1 MAESTQSFSNHA
13 KFRPLFHF
21 SALPILLINA
31 IVMIVQA
38 VKHPESMP
46 IWNAVVWLFVFLW
59 AFDNR
64 GSILTVQD
72 RVIRDEMRM
81 RLERVLGGGA
91 KSTIDSL
98 TAEHMIGLR
107 FASDKELPALV
118 ERVKKGELPDRKAIK
133 QAVTDWQGDHL
144 RA

>member
-1 MAESTQSFSNHA
+1 MADAAQNFSNHA

-21 SALPILLINA
+21 TALPILLINA

-38 VKHPESMP
+38 VKNPGGMTA
-46 IWNAVVWLFVFLW
+46 WNAIVWLFVFLW

-81 RLERVLGGGA
+81 RLERVLGAGA
-91 KSTIDSL
+91 KDAIASL
-98 TAEHMIGLR
+98 THEHMIGLR

-118 ERVKKGELPDRKAIK
+118 ERVKKGELADRKAIK
-133 QAVTDWQGDHL
+133 KEVKEWQGDFL

>member
-1 MAESTQSFSNHA
+1 MAEANQSYSNHA

-38 VKHPESMP
+38 VKHPEGMM
-46 IWNAVVWLFVFLW
+46 IWQAVVWLFVFLW

-81 RLERVLGGGA
+81 RLERVLGAGA
-91 KSTIDSL
+91 KGTIDSL
-98 TAEHMIGLR
+98 THEHMIGLR

-118 ERVKKGELPDRKAIK
+118 ERVKKGELADRKAIK
-133 QAVTDWQGDHL
+133 KAVQEWQGDFL

>member
-1 MAESTQSFSNHA
+1 MAEDTQNFSNHA
-13 KFRPLFHF
+13 RFRPLFHF
-21 SALPILLINA
+21 TALPILLINA

-38 VKHPESMP
+38 VKHPDGMA
-46 IWNAVVWLFVFLW
+46 IWQAVVWLFLFLF

-64 GSILTVQD
+64 SSIVTVQD
-72 RVIRDEMRM
+72 RVIRDEMRT

-91 KSTIDSL
+91 KDTINSL
-98 TAEHMIGLR
+98 THEHLIGLR

-118 ERVKKGELPDRKAIK
+118 DRVKKGELTNRKAIK
-133 QAVTDWQGDHL
+133 KEVKDWQGDFL

>member
-1 MAESTQSFSNHA
+1 MAEMTQNYSNHA

-21 SALPILLINA
+21 TALPILLINA

-38 VKHPESMP
+38 VKHPGAMP
-46 IWNAVVWLFVFLW
+46 VWTAAVWLFVFLW

-81 RLERVLGGGA
+81 RLERVLGAGA
-91 KSTIDSL
+91 KGAIDGL
-98 TAEHMIGLR
+98 TPEHLIGLR

-118 ERVKKGELPDRKAIK
+118 ERVKKGELADRKAIK
-133 QAVTDWQGDHL
+133 QAVKEWQGDHL

>member
-1 MAESTQSFSNHA
+1 MAEEAQNFSNHA

-21 SALPILLINA
+21 TALPILLINA

-38 VKHPESMP
+38 VKNPGAMP
-46 IWNAVVWLFVFLW
+46 VWNAVVWLFVFLW
-59 AFDNR
+59 ALDNR
-64 GSILTVQD
+64 NSIITVQD

-91 KSTIDSL
+91 RDTINSM
-98 TAEHMIGLR
+98 THEHLIGLR

-118 ERVKKGELPDRKAIK
+118 ERVKKGELTSRKAIK
-133 QAVTDWQGDHL
+133 KEVKEWQGDFL